1 MRALYCVAAFLV
13 LLPAACGDARQ
24 GEQPAEEESVPE
36 PVEVEELAAGDA
48 GLEEPQVMI
57 SASAAELAAAS
68 GVEVPERGGGL
79 YIAAHAGERPT
90 GGHSVEVE
98 ATGPEGGPAELRV
111 SVSEPGPGDIAT
123 QALTYPYAVV
133 LVWPAPPDGSLSF
146 VDGEGGE
153 LGWPVRR
160 LSG

>member
-13 LLPAACGDARQ
+13 LLPAACGGGDARQ
-24 GEQPAEEESVPE
+24 GEESVPE
-36 PVEVEELAAGDA
+36 RAEVENLAAGDA
-48 GLEEPQVMI
+48 GLEEPQVLV
-57 SASAAELAAAS
+57 SASASELAAAS
-68 GVEVPERGGGL
+68 GAEVPERGGGL
-79 YIAAHAGERPT
+79 YVAAHAGERPT

-98 ATGPEGGPAELRV
+98 ATGSEGDPAELRV
-111 SVSEPGPGDIAT
+111 SIQEPGPGDIAT

-133 LVWPAPPDGSLSF
+133 LVQPAPPDGSLSF